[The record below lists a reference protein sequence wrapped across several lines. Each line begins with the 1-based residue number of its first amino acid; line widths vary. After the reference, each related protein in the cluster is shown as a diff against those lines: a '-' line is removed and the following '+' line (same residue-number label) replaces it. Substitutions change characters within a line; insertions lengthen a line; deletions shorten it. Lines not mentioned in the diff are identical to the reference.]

1 MAEASSSGVVF
12 HIDAPLAEG
21 LKQWRLQQQREEE
34 PAEVQKK
41 KRKTGPAPSSK
52 KMVEMARPE
61 ATEGLYDLER
71 RNETVPRPAH
81 RL

>member
-41 KRKTGPAPSSK
+41 KRKPGPAPS
-52 KMVEMARPE
+52 PE
-61 ATEGLYDLER
+61 KSLETAQPKATEDFYDLKC
-71 RNETVPRPAH
+71 RNEAVPRPAH